1 MRSAFDFAPYRRSTV
16 GFDRLFDML
25 ENSCGRQT
33 QENYPPF
40 DLIKLG
46 DNDYRIE
53 LAVAG
58 FKPDEIDITAQ
69 QNVLIVSGR
78 KYEDSEEQGDDY
90 IYRGIAT
97 RSFER
102 RFALADHIQVKGA
115 DLKDGL
121 LAIELVREIP
131 EAMKPRKI
139 DIGGSQERSA
149 IGGGKSPP
157 PSRRSTP
164 KPSTP
169 ETLPAPQ
176 MNSPGE
182 TRLLGAFLSGEA
194 LRPREQCGDAPGVE
208 LGAQLAVGTQ
218 GHRPHPR
225 LVVDHVRS
233 HRRHHSRVAA
243 TSSRPS
249 KLMKASARLSSSS
262 SSSLHALGTDRKLP
276 HSSSGRGATW
286 PTKSGKSGFIS

>member
-1 MRSAFDFAPYRRSTV
+1 MRTNFDFTPYRRSTV

-25 ENSCGRQT
+25 ENSRGAQA

-78 KYEDSEEQGDDY
+78 KNEESEERGNDY
-90 IYRGIAT
+90 VYRGIAN

-121 LAIELVREIP
+121 LSIELVREIP

-139 DIGGSQERSA
+139 DIGGAQPQHDR
-149 IGGGKSPP
+149 IGDGGK
-157 PSRRSTP
+157 
-164 KPSTP
+164 
-169 ETLPAPQ
+169 PASKQ
-176 MNSPGE
+176 
-182 TRLLGAFLSGEA
+182 TVDAEA
-194 LRPREQCGDAPGVE
+194 E
-208 LGAQLAVGTQ
+208 
-218 GHRPHPR
+218 
-225 LVVDHVRS
+225 
-233 HRRHHSRVAA
+233 
-243 TSSRPS
+243 
-249 KLMKASARLSSSS
+249 KA
-262 SSSLHALGTDRKLP
+262 
-276 HSSSGRGATW
+276 
-286 PTKSGKSGFIS
+286 

>member
-25 ENSCGRQT
+25 ENSTTAGAG
-33 QENYPPF
+33 ENYPPF

-69 QNVLIVSGR
+69 QNVLIVTGR
-78 KYEDSEEQGDDY
+78 KSDESEETGTDY
-90 IYRGIAT
+90 IYRGIAN

-121 LAIELVREIP
+121 LAVELVREIP

-139 DIGGSQERSA
+139 A
-149 IGGGKSPP
+149 IGGAA
-157 PSRRSTP
+157 
-164 KPSTP
+164 
-169 ETLPAPQ
+169 PATRIEAKA
-176 MNSPGE
+176 NKAE
-182 TRLLGAFLSGEA
+182 TRKTA
-194 LRPREQCGDAPGVE
+194 DA
-208 LGAQLAVGTQ
+208 
-218 GHRPHPR
+218 
-225 LVVDHVRS
+225 
-233 HRRHHSRVAA
+233 
-243 TSSRPS
+243 
-249 KLMKASARLSSSS
+249 
-262 SSSLHALGTDRKLP
+262 
-276 HSSSGRGATW
+276 
-286 PTKSGKSGFIS
+286 